1 MERNGFTTSF
11 TVEKTP
17 EEVYAA
23 INDVRGW
30 WSGEVAGDTDR
41 LGAEFTYTVAGVHR
55 SVQRIAELVPGQ
67 RVVWQVTDA
76 SLEFARNKREWVG
89 TAIVFEIVRAGTRTE
104 VRFSHNGLVPDFE
117 CFDACSNA
125 WGLLVGKNLRN
136 RILSGE
142 PQPFPW

>member
-1 MERNGFTTSF
+1 MEQTGFTTTF
-11 TVEKTP
+11 AVEKTP

-41 LGAEFTYTVAGVHR
+41 LGAEFTYSVEGVHR
-55 SVQRIAELVPGQ
+55 SVQKIAELVPAR

-76 SLEFARNKREWVG
+76 SLEFAQDKKEWVG
-89 TAIVFEIVRAGTRTE
+89 TTIVFEIAPAGGRTE
-104 VRFSHNGLVPDFE
+104 VRFTHHGLVPAFE